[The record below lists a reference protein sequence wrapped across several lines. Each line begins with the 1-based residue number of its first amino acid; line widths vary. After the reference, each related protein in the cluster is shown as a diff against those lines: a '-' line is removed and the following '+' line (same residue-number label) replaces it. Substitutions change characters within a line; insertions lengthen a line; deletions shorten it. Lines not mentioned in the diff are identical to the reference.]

1 MNWNWQQIMN
11 AMINARTQL
20 RRTLDLFWY
29 IYFVRLYISN
39 DSFYVQI
46 CTTTSCNSPHC
57 EYSDMYLC
65 VWPVLG
71 RSWASWASRGW
82 GPPRA
87 SCKEHDLILP
97 ACCTCFL
104 FPAVQ
109 LLMSF
114 CCGTVTCSNAV
125 WRSLWKHLS
134 CCLNSCWLRTFYSS
148 GSSWSTRPA
157 RRAWRVWPKG
167 KYWVKLPEHY
177 SHLYIYV

>member
-1 MNWNWQQIMN
+1 MYK
-11 AMINARTQL
+11 T
-20 RRTLDLFWY
+20 
-29 IYFVRLYISN
+29 
-39 DSFYVQI
+39 
-46 CTTTSCNSPHC
+46 
-57 EYSDMYLC
+57 YLC

-82 GPPRA
+82 RPPRA

-97 ACCTCFL
+97 ATCTCFL

-114 CCGTVTCSNAV
+114 CCGTITCSNAV
-125 WRSLWKHLS
+125 WSSLWKHLS
-134 CCLNSCWLRTFYSS
+134 CCLNSCWLCAFYSS

-167 KYWVKLPEHY
+167 KYWVKFIWTLFTSEHICTKFN
-177 SHLYIYV
+177 YITGQKKWWLQWKIKVFSTQLMAISYTLQLGIELCRIRMWFTQTLFQTF